1 MRTLLQPFTRL
12 FVWTTAKLRRVLAA
26 YLLTRLVAVLT
37 FGTIEDWSFFDAYWW
52 GEVASLTIGYGDLAP
67 QTDLGRLL
75 AGPFHFFWVYY
86 CGLAIAGHIVL
97 AVFKNR
103 NEMTHEEQEWLFHVV
118 TVVYGWVRWL
128 VQARLDDD
136 PTLAQRVPVPV
147 RDEAGELEE
156 CPEQPH
162 DTEEGDLE
170 PVPLGRA
177 GTPAARTPKQQDA

>member
-1 MRTLLQPFTRL
+1 MRTMLQPATRL
-12 FVWTTAKLRRVLAA
+12 FVWTTSKLRRVVVA
-26 YLLTRLVAVLT
+26 YLLTRLLAVLT
-37 FGTIEDWSFFDAYWW
+37 FGVLEDWTFLDAYWW
-52 GEVASLTIGYGDLAP
+52 GEVASLTIGYGDLSP
-67 QTDLGRLL
+67 QTTVGRLL

-86 CGLAIAGHIVL
+86 CGLAIGGHIVL

-136 PTLAQRVPVPV
+136 PTLADRIPVPF
-147 RDEAGELEE
+147 RDEAGMLEP

-162 DTEEGDLE
+162 DTEAGDLE
-170 PVPLGRA
+170 PVGFGSRA
-177 GTPAARTPKQQDA
+177 AAEGTSEQP